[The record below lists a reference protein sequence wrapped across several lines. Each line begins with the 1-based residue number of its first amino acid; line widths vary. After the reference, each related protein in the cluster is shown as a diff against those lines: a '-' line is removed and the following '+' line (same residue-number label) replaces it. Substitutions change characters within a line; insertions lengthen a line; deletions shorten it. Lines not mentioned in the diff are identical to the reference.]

1 MIPGDILL
9 IAESDP
15 ISRLVEWAT
24 ISPYSHAVLVADGH
38 LLEALVGQGVVQS
51 PLSKYEGSPGLFH
64 ARVLAANA
72 NQVDFAVKWAEL
84 WVGKRYGWREAL
96 TAGARDVLHV
106 PIRPRGFAHLDCSG
120 LIAAAYA
127 AALCPLTRAI
137 APTPGDLWAS
147 MMLVAVD
154 G

>member
-15 ISRLVEWAT
+15 ISLVVEWAT
-24 ISPYSHAVLVADGH
+24 ISPYSHAVLVGDGH
-38 LLEALVGQGVVQS
+38 LVEALAGHGVVQS
-51 PLSKYEGSPGLFH
+51 PLSKYKGSPGLFH
-64 ARVLAANA
+64 ARVPAANA

-84 WVGKRYGWREAL
+84 WVGRQYGWREAL
-96 TAGARDVLHV
+96 TAGIRDLLHV
-106 PIRPRGFAHLDCSG
+106 PIRSQVFAHLDCSG
-120 LIAAAYA
+120 LIVAAYA
-127 AALCPLTRAI
+127 AAQCPLTRAI

-147 MMLVAVD
+147 MMLVEQ